1 MGPKEVFISREG
13 LEVTSVTSVAGE
25 APQERGPCSLLYPQ
39 CPEQHWHIV
48 GAQGGASPLSVSVL
62 QQVHCGLTLWL
73 NSKEFTCSV
82 EDLKETRET
91 WVRSLGWEDPL
102 EEEMATYSSIL
113 A

>member
-25 APQERGPCSLLYPQ
+25 APKEQGPCSLLYPQ

-48 GAQGGASPLSVSVL
+48 GAQGDASPLPVSVL
-62 QQVHCGLTLWL
+62 QQVHCVLTLWL
-73 NSKEFTCSV
+73 SSKEFTCSV
-82 EDLKETRET
+82 GDLKETRET

-102 EEEMATYSSIL
+102 EEEMAAYSSIL